1 MIISIKS
8 LYEAFFI
15 IKSRLGNGWGYG
27 GPGWDPAGRLEL
39 KNEKKEIKRI

>member
-15 IKSRLGNGWGYG
+15 IKSRLGNGWGCG